1 VTRDFVWVVPCHD
14 EESRLDT
21 GAFMRLADARR
32 DIDVLFVDDGSE
44 DGTRGVLESLAQKRP
59 RRFEVLS
66 LPINRGKAEAVR
78 QGLLRALAERPSFVG
93 YLDADLA
100 TSIDEMCRLSDLLR
114 SRDVDVVLGTRLSML
129 GRHIERD
136 HVRHYLGRV
145 FASAASLTLR
155 LRVYDTQCGAKVFR
169 AMPALEAALD
179 SPFLSRWAFD
189 VELLGRLLSGG
200 PNDEPVAAER
210 IVEEPLLTWRDV
222 PGSKLSLGAMAG
234 APVDLVRIAID
245 LANRRSGRR

>member
-14 EESRLDT
+14 EETRLDT
-21 GAFMRLADARR
+21 DAFVRLVDARL

-44 DGTRGVLESLAQKRP
+44 DGTGTVLEGLAQKRP
-59 RRFEVLS
+59 GRLQVLS
-66 LPINRGKAEAVR
+66 LPINQGKAEAVR
-78 QGLLRALAERPSFVG
+78 QGLRHALATRPRYVG

-100 TSIDEMCRLSDLLR
+100 TPIDEMCRLSDLLGG
-114 SRDVDVVLGTRLSML
+114 RDVDVVLGTRLSML

-169 AMPALEAALD
+169 ATPALEAALD
-179 SPFLSRWAFD
+179 APFLSRWAFD
-189 VELLGRLLSGG
+189 VELLGRLLAGG
-200 PNDEPVAAER
+200 PKVPAVPVER

-222 PGSKLSLGAMAG
+222 PGSKLSLAAMAG
-234 APVDLVRIAID
+234 APVDLVRIALD
-245 LANRRSGRR
+245 LGNRRAGKR